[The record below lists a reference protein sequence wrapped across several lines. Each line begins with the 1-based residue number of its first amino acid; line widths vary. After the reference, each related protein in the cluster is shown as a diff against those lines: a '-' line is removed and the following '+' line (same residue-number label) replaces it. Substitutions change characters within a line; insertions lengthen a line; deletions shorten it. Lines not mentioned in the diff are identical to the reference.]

1 MAEAARIR
9 ESLKAE
15 AEGLNEKAGAMA
27 ALDEA
32 SRQHEEYRL
41 RLEAEKDVRLAGI
54 DVQRQ
59 VAEAQASLVAA
70 GLETADINIV
80 GGDSV
85 FFDRLVGSI
94 ALGKGVDGFVQNSEV
109 GAVPRRPLAGRLGQL
124 HRRRRQG
131 ARLASTPAACGT

>member
-1 MAEAARIR
+1 
-9 ESLKAE
+9 
-15 AEGLNEKAGAMA
+15 MA

-54 DVQRQ
+54 EVQRQ
-59 VAEAQASLVAA
+59 VAEAQATVLAA
-70 GLETADINIV
+70 GLEKADIDIV

-94 ALGKGVDGFVQNSEV
+94 ALGKSVDGFVENSSV
-109 GAVPRRPLAGRLGQL
+109 TQSLATPGWTAHRPSPTTCPAYS
-124 HRRRRQG
+124 
-131 ARLASTPAACGT
+131 APSTPAASGT